1 MTDSQII
8 QLVIIVILL
17 LFSAFFSSSETA
29 LSAVSEIKVKSMV
42 EEGRKGSTILY
53 KVVKNY
59 GKMLSSIL
67 VGNNIVNI
75 VASSLVTTFTINLVG
90 DRFIGYATG
99 ILTLVVLLF
108 GEIIPKRVAKIRA
121 EKISLLYAP
130 VIYCLMIVFTPII
143 WLVEKMAK
151 AILWVL
157 RINPDEKSAIT
168 EAELRTFVDVS
179 HHDGVIEPEEKE
191 MINNVFDFSDS
202 VVREIMIPNI
212 DMVCVEDSASY
223 DEVKAVFKDCMY
235 TRLPVY
241 KDERGNIIGLIN
253 IKDFIIVDDKKN
265 FKIEDIMRSGYY
277 TYEYK
282 KTADLMIE
290 LREEAAPLAFVLSE
304 YGLCVGMVTME
315 DLLEEIVGEIRDEFD
330 EEELESIKK
339 VEKNA
344 YIIDGARKLD
354 DINDALGTELDSE
367 AYDSIAGL
375 ILEQLNRIPKEG
387 DEVILEG
394 GITLKVNK
402 VEKNRIR
409 KVRVILPEK
418 EEVAE
423 EEQ

>member
-17 LFSAFFSSSETA
+17 LLSAFFSSSETA

-59 GKMLSSIL
+59 GKMLSTIL

-75 VASSLVTTFTINLVG
+75 VASSLVTTLTIDMVG

-223 DEVKAVFKDCMY
+223 DEVKAVFKECMY

-282 KTADLMIE
+282 ETADLMIE

-387 DEVILEG
+387 DEVTLEG

-409 KVRVILPEK
+409 KVRVILPDK

>member
-17 LFSAFFSSSETA
+17 LLSAFFSSSETA

-42 EEGRKGSTILY
+42 EEGRKGSIILY

-75 VASSLVTTFTINLVG
+75 VASSLVTTLTIDMVG

-387 DEVILEG
+387 DEVTLEG

-409 KVRVILPEK
+409 KVRVILPDK

>member
-17 LFSAFFSSSETA
+17 LLSAFFSSSETA

-75 VASSLVTTFTINLVG
+75 VASSLVTTLTIDMVG

-151 AILWVL
+151 ASLWVL

>member
-17 LFSAFFSSSETA
+17 LLSAFFSSSETA

-75 VASSLVTTFTINLVG
+75 VASSLVTTLTIDMVG

-151 AILWVL
+151 AILWML